1 MLVYTLP
8 ALTGAT
14 VLRRPSI
21 RIRSPYIAD
30 IQLDDGTI
38 ALCHTPGMSC
48 SGLVAPGKRIY
59 VSENMDE
66 TIKTDWIVQT
76 SDTMIGIHPPIAK
89 EATYALL
96 NRIHPDAHWVA
107 NVIIQSSCI
116 DYIGYLPDGK
126 QIYVEIK
133 SVLTSPTNRIIRPDC
148 TTAKE
153 RTETNVLKTFLGN
166 SNTHSC
172 HFIFLIPHAT
182 CDSVL
187 IDAKDVAYASRMR
200 QATEKGIRLHA
211 FVLDYDLIGDITFQK
226 EVPVHQV

>member
-1 MLVYTLP
+1 M
-8 ALTGAT
+8 
-14 VLRRPSI
+14 

-30 IQLDDGTI
+30 IQLDDGTT

-76 SDTMIGIHPPIAK
+76 SDTMIGIHPLIAK
-89 EATYALL
+89 EATYGILHK
-96 NRIHPDAHWVA
+96 IHPDAHWVA
-107 NVIIQSSCI
+107 DVTIQSSCI
-116 DYIGYLPDGK
+116 DYVGYLPDGK

-133 SVLTSPTNRIIRPDC
+133 SVLTSPTNRIIRPTC

-153 RTETNVLKTFLGN
+153 RTETNVLKFFLGHP
-166 SNTHSC
+166 NTHSC
-172 HFIFLIPHAT
+172 HFLFLVPHTT

-187 IDAKDVAYASRMR
+187 IDVKDDTYSSKMR
-200 QATEKGIRLHA
+200 QATEKGIHLHA
-211 FVLDYDLIGDITFQK
+211 FVLDYAHDGDISFQK